1 MKALCPVGVF
11 DIEDSRAYVKDP
23 RKCTTCR
30 ECVRHD
36 KLAEKIDLSKLK
48 DHFECNGCL
57 VLGC

>member
-1 MKALCPVGVF
+1 MGVF